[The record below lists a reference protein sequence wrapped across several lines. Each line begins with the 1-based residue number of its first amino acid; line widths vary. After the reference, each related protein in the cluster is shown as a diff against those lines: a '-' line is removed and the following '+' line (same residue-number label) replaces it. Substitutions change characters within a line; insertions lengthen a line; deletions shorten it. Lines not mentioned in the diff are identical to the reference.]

1 MTTKKTPH
9 IPIMVNEIIDIL
21 DIQPHDVVLD
31 GTIGFGG
38 HATQILPLLIQGHYI
53 GIDQDEDAITY
64 CKTLFSNQNVTLIQD
79 NYANAKEHLKAN
91 PKLTPTKILL
101 DLGFSSYQ
109 LDSSGRGFSFLKDEP
124 LDMRLSTQTETTAA
138 EVLNTYAKTDL
149 SDLFYHHGDL
159 IHNKKLVENIVRH
172 RPVHTTDQLQTLIK
186 KSYVFRNRSQL
197 MKTCSQVFQA
207 LRIVVNNEMTH
218 LTQFLES
225 LPQLL
230 KPDARIAILTFH
242 SGEDRLVK
250 QFVNQHPQLKKINNK
265 VIVANQDEIKK
276 NSRAKPAK
284 LRGIVYLNSV

>member
-1 MTTKKTPH
+1 MTNEKHH
-9 IPIMVNEIIDIL
+9 IPIMVKEIIDIL

-38 HATQILPLLIQGHYI
+38 HAKYILPRLTNGHYI
-53 GIDQDEDAITY
+53 GIDQDEDAIAY
-64 CKTLFSNQNVTLIQD
+64 CKPLFSDQNVTLIHD
-79 NYANAKEHLKAN
+79 NYSKIKKHLHTN

-109 LDSSGRGFSFLKDEP
+109 LDSSGRGFSFLNEEP

-138 EVLNTYAKTDL
+138 TILNTYAKTDL

-159 IHNKKLVENIVRH
+159 IHNKKLVENIIRH
-172 RPVHTTDQLQTLIK
+172 RPIHTTSQLQMLIK

-197 MKTCSQVFQA
+197 MKTCSQVFQG
-207 LRIVVNNEMTH
+207 LRIKVNNEMEH

-225 LPQLL
+225 LPQITE
-230 KPDARIAILTFH
+230 KNARIAILTFH

-250 QFVNQHPQLKKINNK
+250 QFVNQHPQLKKINKK

-276 NSRAKPAK
+276 NSRSKPAK
-284 LRGIVYLNSV
+284 LRGITIHCVP

>member
-1 MTTKKTPH
+1 MTNEKHH
-9 IPIMVNEIIDIL
+9 IPIMVKEIIDIL
-21 DIQPHDVVLD
+21 DIQDNDIVLD

-38 HATQILPLLIQGHYI
+38 HAKQIIPLLTTGNYI
-53 GIDQDEDAITY
+53 GIDQDEDAISY
-64 CKTLFSNQNVTLIQD
+64 CKTLFSDQNITLIHD
-79 NYANAKEHLKAN
+79 NYANAKEHLTAN
-91 PKLTPTKILL
+91 LKLIPTKILL

-138 EVLNTYAKTDL
+138 DILNTDSKNKL

-159 IHNKKLVENIVRH
+159 IHNKKLIENIIRH
-172 RPVHTTDQLQTLIK
+172 RPIHTTDQLQTLIK

-225 LPQLL
+225 LPQFLN
-230 KPDARIAILTFH
+230 PDARIAILTFH

-250 QFVNQHPQLKKINNK
+250 QFVNQHPQLKKINKK
-265 VIVANQDEIKK
+265 VIVAKQDEIKR

-284 LRGIVYLNSV
+284 LRGITYLSPV